1 MYASDILGTT
11 NSSSKNLA
19 SNKIKLDNGLLF
31 SVIGGAG
38 LGLMVANFRNLDYI
52 PSILV
57 GTICGGIIGKT
68 FI

>member
-1 MYASDILGTT
+1 MYVSDILGKTDT
-11 NSSSKNLA
+11 PQKKSA
-19 SNKIKLDNGLLF
+19 NKIQLDNGLLF
-31 SVIGGAG
+31 SIIGGAS
-38 LGLMVANFRNLDYI
+38 LGLMVANFRGLEYI